1 MRRYNFFIKGMVC
14 ESCEKLLK
22 KELKNIE
29 DISEFNVDFK
39 SGIASVS
46 LREDSHITIEEIFKR
61 IEKHGYFCSME
72 KDSRLKLITMS
83 LGLLVILV
91 GGYFLLKDY
100 FSFDLNILDG
110 NVSLGI
116 LFVLGLFTGFHCIA
130 MCGGFVVSYSTVSK
144 GKYKPHILYGSG
156 KLLSYTIIGAFFGFI
171 GSIFTFTPLIR
182 GIAAILAGLF
192 LVIFG
197 IGMLDIFQSLKK
209 IRFKQPSFFKFKSKH
224 PMVIGLLN
232 GLMIACGPLQAMY
245 IYAAGTS
252 SIKEGALALLFF
264 GLGTLPIMLLFGVFT
279 SLLSSS
285 FTKKI
290 LKISGVIVIVLG
302 IIMLNR
308 GLSLAGYN
316 FSSIPSN
323 QATGNVVR
331 STDGYQEIRM
341 DVSSKGYEPNSFII
355 QKDVPVKWIINV
367 VELNGCNNELI
378 SQKLGI
384 DKKLQKGEQVIE
396 FMPNEEGKIGFNCG
410 MGMIRGEFIVQNDIS
425 EPIAATNQDLKG
437 TCGMGGGCGC
447 GMMM

>member
-1 MRRYNFFIKGMVC
+1 MGHMRRYNFFIKGMVC

-83 LGLLVILV
+83 LCLLVILV

-110 NVSLGI
+110 SVSLGI

-192 LVIFG
+192 LVI
-197 IGMLDIFQSLKK
+197 
-209 IRFKQPSFFKFKSKH
+209 
-224 PMVIGLLN
+224 
-232 GLMIACGPLQAMY
+232 
-245 IYAAGTS
+245 
-252 SIKEGALALLFF
+252 F

-425 EPIAATNQDLKG
+425 EPVTATNQDLKG